1 MSGKAFSRVRG
12 GKFFK
17 RADIIVYA
25 LIAVVSIVLLL
36 VFLLPKEEDLTGFE
50 ITYDGARVLT
60 YEFDGGLDVEDGY
73 FDRVSIEKNDGGV
86 YITLTTDDGV
96 NTCFVDLERRSV
108 KMTDADCS
116 VSKDCT
122 YMPALDGDGGAIICV
137 PNRIR
142 IIPVGGI
149 SSPVTG

>member
-1 MSGKAFSRVRG
+1 MSGKVFSRVRG
-12 GKFFK
+12 GGFFK

-25 LIAVVSIVLLL
+25 LIAVVAIVLLL
-36 VFLLPKEEDLTGFE
+36 VFLLPSDEELSGFE
-50 ITYDGARVLT
+50 ITYDGATVLT
-60 YEFDGGLDVEDGY
+60 YDF
-73 FDRVSIEKNDGGV
+73 
-86 YITLTTDDGV
+86 DDGLTV
-96 NTCFVDLERRSV
+96 KDAFRDAVVATCFVDLGERSV

-122 YMPALDGDGGAIICV
+122 YMPALDGGNGAIICV

-142 IIPVGGI
+142 IVPVGGI